1 MEHLR
6 RNGTLQLGIFI
17 FSPNTIEMSQLGPAH
32 CVSSFLPGSVF
43 HSHLPF
49 CYAVGSAHT
58 WCYPARSDGRDHL
71 LPLPWHLSPFRPT
84 SKSTHTTYGAVPI
97 HYFLHIETCMYTHV
111 FVWPFQVWM
120 DAGTQIFFSYAIS
133 LGFLTSLGSYN
144 TYNND
149 CYRWAH
155 GWSVKTIRLL
165 HASESSKKV
174 LCVSSVW

>member
-97 HYFLHIETCMYTHV
+97 HYFLHIETCMYTRV
-111 FVWPFQVWM
+111 CL
-120 DAGTQIFFSYAIS
+120 TFSGVDGCWHSDLLLICNQPWVPNLS
-133 LGFLTSLGSYN
+133 WKLQ
-144 TYNND
+144 
-149 CYRWAH
+149 H
-155 GWSVKTIRLL
+155 IQQRLL
-165 HASESSKKV
+165 QVSARLICKNYPSLTCIWILKEST
-174 LCVSSVW
+174 LCF